1 MSEDLEISTYWQE
14 APIPKETVQELTGTR
29 MDSNY
34 YYLNEAGNMPKA
46 VVKLNQFEGLY
57 YIDYYDKMGN
67 VFYTESFH
75 GKSVHYVEDAAENW
89 ALGHKILPT
98 GNTQRSLL

>member
-1 MSEDLEISTYWQE
+1 
-14 APIPKETVQELTGTR
+14 
-29 MDSNY
+29 
-34 YYLNEAGNMPKA
+34 
-46 VVKLNQFEGLY
+46 
-57 YIDYYDKMGN
+57 MGN